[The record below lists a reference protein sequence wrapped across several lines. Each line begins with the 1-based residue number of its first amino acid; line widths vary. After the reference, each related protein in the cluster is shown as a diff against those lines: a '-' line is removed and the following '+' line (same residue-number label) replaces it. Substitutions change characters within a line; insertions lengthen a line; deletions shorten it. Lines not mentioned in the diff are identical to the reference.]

1 MIKSWSDSRGMGFS
15 NRLHEK
21 LRRGASLYWRKS
33 VLQVMDVS
41 PTLGWLKKEEEES
54 KDPHCSVILRKV
66 VINLLPCENFNTTS
80 VKKKSTNINFRISK
94 QSMLDQRNITYVP
107 FLNICSNNVFFKS
120 FCQISWSWSV
130 VISVSFIN
138 AAFPTGW
145 VSGGFILTCDSN

>member
-1 MIKSWSDSRGMGFS
+1 MIKSWSDSRGM
-15 NRLHEK
+15 

-41 PTLGWLKKEEEES
+41 PTLGWLKKEES

-80 VKKKSTNINFRISK
+80 VKKKKKSTNINFRISK
-94 QSMLDQRNITYVP
+94 QSMLDQRNIAYVP

>member
-41 PTLGWLKKEEEES
+41 LFGWLKKEEES

-66 VINLLPCENFNTTS
+66 VINVLPCENFNTTS
-80 VKKKSTNINFRISK
+80 VKKSTNFNFRISK
-94 QSMLDQRNITYVP
+94 QSMLDQRNITCYVP

-120 FCQISWSWSV
+120 FSQIPWSWSV
-130 VISVSFIN
+130 AISVSFIN
-138 AAFPTGW
+138 AAFPSCW
-145 VSGGFILTCDSN
+145 MSGGFILTCDSN